1 MGSPNYFKILIPL
14 IILFMLSNMIH
25 AQNERFP
32 PDIYEGITIQN
43 LENDSIRF
51 SETFLDSDNI
61 HKDIAF
67 KWIGQYH
74 GKSYHY
80 KDGILKERQYIL
92 SIMYYRQNAVSI
104 VIEIF
109 DVDPDGNVTLKNK
122 GEIYPVELNSDK
134 NIVASTSTNHA
145 RIFIVRDEFLNHT
158 IRVYVQISTPAGGSY
173 NDYSFTAKLE

>member
-1 MGSPNYFKILIPL
+1 
-14 IILFMLSNMIH
+14 MLSNMVH

-32 PDIYEGITIQN
+32 PDIYDVIKNIET
-43 LENDSIRF
+43 DSIRF
-51 SETFLDSDNI
+51 SETFLDSDSIDQNL
-61 HKDIAF
+61 AF
-67 KWIGQYH
+67 KWLGQYR
-74 GKSYHY
+74 GKSSHY
-80 KDGILKERQYIL
+80 EDGKGKERLYLL
-92 SIMYYRQNAVSI
+92 SIMYYHQNVVSI

-109 DVDPDGNVTLKNK
+109 DVHPDGSIILKNK

-145 RIFIVRDEFLNHT
+145 KIFIVKDEFLKDT